1 VRDVRLAP
9 VAPAGWTVTGKP
21 VTRRHL
27 SAGSV
32 ATGSWTVH
40 VGPATG
46 YVDVPV
52 VATFDA
58 PQWTDRVHVE
68 RAVRAFVPPPPPR
81 GNPFVSDLQFVTE
94 TNGWGPVERDR
105 SVGESDSGDGNPMT
119 IDGVVYEKG
128 LGTHA
133 PANVTV
139 YLGGRCTTF
148 TALLGLDDEITQP
161 GSVAFQITTDGVT
174 RHDSGVLRPGPAAPV
189 TVDVTGARMLS
200 LQVTDGGDNKNFDHA
215 NWANAQLTC

>member
-1 VRDVRLAP
+1 
-9 VAPAGWTVTGKP
+9 
-21 VTRRHL
+21 
-27 SAGSV
+27 
-32 ATGSWTVH
+32 
-40 VGPATG
+40 
-46 YVDVPV
+46 
-52 VATFDA
+52 
-58 PQWTDRVHVE
+58 
-68 RAVRAFVPPPPPR
+68 
-81 GNPFVSDLQFVTE
+81 VSDLQFVTE

-161 GSVAFQITTDGVT
+161 GSVAFQIITDGVT